1 MWGQGTWTGARMDT
15 TGQDY
20 HKLGE
25 NYPSFLLSLKP
36 SRLKKDKQ
44 SSEYNTNVSYEN
56 ILDEESPSI
65 MLSSNESV
73 NLMRDQLIDKEV
85 CFTLEISPSNF
96 LSFRSPTEI
105 DHWRTIRTKIHLR
118 LLF

>member
-1 MWGQGTWTGARMDT
+1 MDKTGEDN
-15 TGQDY
+15 

-56 ILDEESPSI
+56 ILNEEVPSI
-65 MLSSNESV
+65 TLSSNESV
-73 NLMRDQLIDKEV
+73 DLMRDQLIDNEV
-85 CFTLEISPSNF
+85 CFTFEISPSNF
-96 LSFRSPTEI
+96 FSFS
-105 DHWRTIRTKIHLR
+105 
-118 LLF
+118 

>member
-1 MWGQGTWTGARMDT
+1 MWGQGTWTGAGMDT

-44 SSEYNTNVSYEN
+44 SSEYNTNVSYKN
-56 ILDEESPSI
+56 ILYEEIQSI

-73 NLMRDQLIDKEV
+73 DLMQDQLINKEV

-96 LSFRSPTEI
+96 LSFR
-105 DHWRTIRTKIHLR
+105 
-118 LLF
+118 